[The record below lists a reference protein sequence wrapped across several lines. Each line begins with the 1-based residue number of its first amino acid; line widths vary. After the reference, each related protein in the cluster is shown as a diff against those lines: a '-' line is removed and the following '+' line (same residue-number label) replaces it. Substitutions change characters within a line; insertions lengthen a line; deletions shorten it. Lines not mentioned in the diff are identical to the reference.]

1 MPAKPFEPLPF
12 DAGLDEYRRQ
22 AEGLLRDGAALDQA
36 DAELTVA
43 RRYDFGDWGC
53 LAQYVDGVSLS
64 DSPVHRFEAAVE
76 AVVGGDLAGLGRM
89 LVADPNLVM
98 ARSARVTHFDPPVH
112 RATLLNYLA
121 ANGVEGHRQRTPPN
135 AVAIATL
142 LLDAGAEVDAL
153 ADLYGGQCTT
163 MSLLVSSAHPAAAG
177 LQIPLAE
184 TLLDHGAALEPR
196 GSGNWTS
203 PLMTALAFGYTEVAD
218 MLVRRGAQVATV
230 AAAAALGRVDLIRQL
245 LPGSDSVDR
254 RRGLA
259 LAAQHGR
266 LEAVRLLL
274 DAGEDPDRYNPEGN
288 HRHSTPLHQA
298 VWSGQLPV
306 VRLLVERGAR
316 VDIRDTVHDGT
327 ALDWALH
334 GKRTEVAGYLRG
346 R

>member
-53 LAQYVDGVSLS
+53 LAQYVDGVSGS

-218 MLVRRGAQVATV
+218 MLVRRGAPVATV

-245 LPGSDSVDR
+245 LPGSDSLDR
-254 RRGLA
+254 HRGLA

-266 LEAVRLLL
+266 LEPVRLLL

-334 GKRTEVAGYLRG
+334 SKRTEVAGYLRG